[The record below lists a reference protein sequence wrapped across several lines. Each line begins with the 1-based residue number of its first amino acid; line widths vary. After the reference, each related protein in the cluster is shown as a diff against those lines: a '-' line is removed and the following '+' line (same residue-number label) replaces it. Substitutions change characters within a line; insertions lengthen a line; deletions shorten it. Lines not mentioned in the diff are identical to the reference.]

1 MVLSGDSF
9 YNVVIIPF
17 KNWNFS
23 RKSLKVVSMAGRGEM
38 FQEFDEK
45 RRVEGFFTKL
55 HKSVCEGMGEENLD
69 KLVGTH
75 FEFILNFE

>member
-1 MVLSGDSF
+1 METPF
-9 YNVVIIPF
+9 KFRHIPF
-17 KNWNFS
+17 KNLIFY
-23 RKSLKVVSMAGRGEM
+23 RKSLKAVSMAGRGEM

-75 FEFILNFE
+75 FEFIFKL